1 MSYSLTG
8 KTVAVLATDG
18 FEQSELTEPKRLLES
33 WGAKVEVIAPGDS
46 AQIRAWNHT
55 DWGDSV
61 AVDRQLEQA
70 TAESYDALV
79 LPGGVLNPDTLRTD
93 KQAIAFIRAFSTA
106 QKPVAAICHG
116 PWLLLESDLVRDREV
131 TSWPSVKTD
140 LINAGARWQDAEVVV
155 DDQLITSRKPDDIPA
170 FAAAVAKALA
180 A

>member
-18 FEQSELTEPKRLLES
+18 FEQSELAEPKRLLES

-55 DWGDSV
+55 DWGDFV

-93 KQAIAFIRAFSTA
+93 K
-106 QKPVAAICHG
+106 
-116 PWLLLESDLVRDREV
+116 
-131 TSWPSVKTD
+131 
-140 LINAGARWQDAEVVV
+140 
-155 DDQLITSRKPDDIPA
+155 
-170 FAAAVAKALA
+170 
-180 A
+180 